1 MPEATE
7 YATMKSLVCVFF
19 QIELLLCA
27 VRDQP
32 LSPFSGGCSALC
44 ISLAPSYS
52 LRQAFPI
59 GNCPQAASVAFSLIP
74 LLSAQSK

>member
-27 VRDQP
+27 VRATSH
-32 LSPFSGGCSALC
+32 SPRSAGVALPC
-44 ISLAPSYS
+44 
-52 LRQAFPI
+52 AFHLLL
-59 GNCPQAASVAFSLIP
+59 LI
-74 LLSAQSK
+74 LSAKPFP